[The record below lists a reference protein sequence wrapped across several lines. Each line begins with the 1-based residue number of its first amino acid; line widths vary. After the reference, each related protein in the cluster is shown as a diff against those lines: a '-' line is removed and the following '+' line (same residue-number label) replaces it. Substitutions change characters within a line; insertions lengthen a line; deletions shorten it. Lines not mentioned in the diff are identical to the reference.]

1 MYADRQMYV
10 NAYVGNIKVY
20 QQLAVDKE
28 PTVGRKIKNTF
39 FCGSDEQNRSVADRD
54 NVLRD
59 YFITI
64 TSDGILKS
72 DNHLM

>member
-1 MYADRQMYV
+1 M
-10 NAYVGNIKVY
+10 
-20 QQLAVDKE
+20 DKE
-28 PTVGRKIKNTF
+28 ATIGRQISNTF